1 MTDRATNPSGA
12 AGATGATDP
21 IPLSLL
27 PETASLSS
35 TGVLQ
40 VGGCDTLELALE
52 FGTPLFVYDEHHIR
66 LRCREAQAAFGG
78 GAVYAAK
85 AFLCSAM
92 VRLVAEEQMWLDA
105 ATGGELH
112 VALANGFAPE
122 RIFLHGN
129 NKSTDEL
136 RQAIEAGVGRI
147 VVDNFEELDQLESL
161 HQQLKLARPIPVLI
175 RVTPGIEAHT
185 HEYITTGT
193 DDTKFGFT
201 VSLGLAERAIERAGG
216 SEALDLRGVHAH
228 IGSQVFRLDSLARS
242 AEVLAGFLASLRHL
256 GLEELSVG
264 GGLGVP
270 YVAGETAPTIAEW
283 GAAVEAATD
292 GLGVKI
298 WAEPGRSIIA
308 GAALTLYQVGNIKE
322 LAGIRTY
329 LSVDGGMSDN
339 PRPVLYGSGYE
350 AFLPRCAGAPR
361 PRQMRIVGKHC
372 ESGDVLVHDARL
384 PDDTRPGDI
393 LATPV
398 TGAYGYAMASNY
410 NKLPRPA
417 VVFVRDG
424 QARLVIRRET
434 LDDLLRLD
442 VKL

>member
-1 MTDRATNPSGA
+1 MPADATNPADA
-12 AGATGATDP
+12 AAPADP
-21 IPLSLL
+21 IQLSLL
-27 PETASLSS
+27 PETASLTSEGS
-35 TGVLQ
+35 LLI
-40 VGGCDTLELALE
+40 GGCDTLELAQE
-52 FGTPLFVYDEHHIR
+52 FGTPLFVYDEQHIR
-66 LRCREAQAAFGG
+66 QRCREAMAAFGG

-92 VRLVAEEQMWLDA
+92 VRLVSEEQMYLDV

-112 VALANGFAPE
+112 VALASGFAPE

-129 NKSTDEL
+129 NKSQQEL

-147 VVDNFEELDQLESL
+147 VVDNFEELDQLEAL
-161 HQQLKLARPIPVLI
+161 HRELKLAHPIPVLVRI
-175 RVTPGIEAHT
+175 TPGVEAHT

-201 VSLGLAERAIERAGG
+201 VSLGLAELAIARAGG

-242 AEVLAGFLASLRHL
+242 AEVLAEFLRPLD
-256 GLEELSVG
+256 LEELSVG

-270 YVAGETAPTIAEW
+270 YVSGETAPSISQW
-283 GAAVEAATD
+283 GAAVKAATD

-308 GAALTLYQVGNIKE
+308 GAAVTLYQVGSIKE

-350 AFLPRCAGAPR
+350 AFLPRCPGAPR

-384 PDDTRPGDI
+384 PEDTQPGDI

-417 VVFVRDG
+417 VVFAKDG
-424 QARLVIRRET
+424 KAQLVIRRET
-434 LDDLLRLD
+434 PDDLLRLD
-442 VKL
+442 V